1 MVKGIVLAGGSGTRL
16 YPLTLVT
23 SKQLLAVY
31 DKPMIYYPLSVLM
44 LAGIRDIL
52 IIANPAVVPLI
63 SQLLGDGSH
72 LGLNLSY
79 AEQKEPR
86 GIAEAF
92 LIGAGHIGN
101 DPSALIL
108 GDNLFHGAGFWH
120 VLQRAV
126 GSVQGCT
133 LFGYTVSDPERYGIA
148 EVDDEGTLVSIQE
161 KPRLPRSNQA
171 ITGLYCYDNEVVSIA
186 RDLMP
191 SARGELEITD
201 VNIEYLRQG
210 RAKLVRLSR
219 GYTWMDCGTHDA
231 LLAASQYV
239 QVIQNRQGV
248 RVACLEEIAL
258 RMGFIDSEACYQLG
272 DRMPRSQYA
281 RYITEIAYARG

>member
-1 MVKGIVLAGGSGTRL
+1 MKQLVLAGGTGTRL
-16 YPLTLVT
+16 YPLTRVT

-31 DKPMIYYPLSVLM
+31 DKPMVYYPLSVLM

-52 IIANPAVVPLI
+52 IISNPAAVPLLH
-63 SQLLGDGSH
+63 QLLGDGSH
-72 LGLNLSY
+72 LGLSLSY

-92 LIGAGHIGN
+92 LIGAGHIG
-101 DPSALIL
+101 DDTSALIL

-120 VLQRAV
+120 VLQRAAR
-126 GSVQGCT
+126 STQGCT
-133 LFGYTVSDPERYGIA
+133 LFGYAVSDPERYGIA
-148 EVDDEGTLVSIQE
+148 EVDDNGTLVAIHE
-161 KPRLPRSNQA
+161 KPKISPSNLA
-171 ITGLYCYDNEVVSIA
+171 ITGLYFYDNDVVGIA
-186 RDLMP
+186 RDLVP

-201 VNIEYLRQG
+201 VNLEYLRQG
-210 RAKLVRLSR
+210 RTDLVRLSR
-219 GYTWMDCGTHDA
+219 GYTWLDCGTHDA

-258 RMGFIDSEACYQLG
+258 RMGFIDAETCYRLGAEMAQSEYG
-272 DRMPRSQYA
+272 
-281 RYITEIAYARG
+281 RYITEIAYALD